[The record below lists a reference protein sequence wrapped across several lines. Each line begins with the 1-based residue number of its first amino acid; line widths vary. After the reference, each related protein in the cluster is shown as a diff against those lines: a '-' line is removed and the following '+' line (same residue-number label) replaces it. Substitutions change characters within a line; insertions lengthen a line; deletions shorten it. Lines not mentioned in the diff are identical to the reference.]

1 MGRPSKRAERRKEI
15 LEAFA
20 RVLANH
26 GYAGATIAAIAEE
39 ASVAPGLIHHHFK
52 GKDELLTCLLD
63 QLVADFRARTRAEDA
78 EDGEALHA
86 YANAALRLRGASGVA
101 GARCWVGL
109 FAEAVRDPA
118 LFRKVR
124 RVLDAEVSLIQER
137 SGGTLSAQQSSGVM
151 AFIVGAL
158 VFGAFAPTKTRGFAA
173 PCLHEILG
181 AFAAT

>member
-63 QLVADFRARTRAEDA
+63 QLVGDFRERTRAE
-78 EDGEALHA
+78 EGEGLP
-86 YANAALRLRGASGVA
+86 VA

-118 LFRKVR
+118 LFRKMR
-124 RVLDAEVSLIQER
+124 RVLDAEVTLIQSR
-137 SGGTLSAQQSSGVM
+137 SGGTLSAEQSSGVM

-181 AFAAT
+181 AFTAVGG

>member
-1 MGRPSKRAERRKEI
+1 MGRPSKREERRKEI

-20 RVLANH
+20 QVLANH

-39 ASVAPGLIHHHFK
+39 AGVAPGLIHHHFK

-63 QLVADFRARTRAEDA
+63 QLVVDFRERTRAE
-78 EDGEALHA
+78 EGEGLPA
-86 YANAALRLRGASGVA
+86 YADAALRLRGTAGID

-109 FAEAVRDPA
+109 FAEAVRDPT
-118 LFRKVR
+118 LFRKMR
-124 RVLDAEVSLIQER
+124 RVLDTEVSLIQAR

-181 AFAAT
+181 AFALANE